1 MSEDYEAK
9 IPEEGARPPEGSLSP
24 LIRDLLREVGEDPE
38 REGLLHTPARVDRS
52 VRFLTSGYSA
62 NLDEV
67 VNDALFEAEGSEM
80 VIVKRIEFYSMCE
93 HHMLPFFGHAHIGY
107 IPSRKILGLSKFA
120 RIVDVFARRFQ
131 LQERMT
137 SQIADALTGLL
148 QPEGLAVVTDAHHMC
163 MMMRGVE
170 KQSSTTRTSAMR
182 GVFKTDPRTRQEF
195 LQGIEN
201 L

>member
-1 MSEDYEAK
+1 
-9 IPEEGARPPEGSLSP
+9 
-24 LIRDLLREVGEDPE
+24 
-38 REGLLHTPARVDRS
+38 
-52 VRFLTSGYSA
+52 
-62 NLDEV
+62 
-67 VNDALFEAEGSEM
+67 
-80 VIVKRIEFYSMCE
+80 
-93 HHMLPFFGHAHIGY
+93 
-107 IPSRKILGLSKFA
+107 
-120 RIVDVFARRFQ
+120 VFARRFQ